1 MSQQM
6 NLRSPIGRVL
16 GLGAA
21 KEGPGHWWSQR
32 ISAVALV
39 ALCLWFAVSLL
50 RLASFEYA
58 DVLRW
63 AGAPVNAVL
72 LALTLATMVY
82 HSMLGVQVVIEDYVY
97 GGLRIVTLVTVN
109 FVHYL
114 VAALGIFAVL
124 RVAFGAAPL

>member
-1 MSQQM
+1 MSQHM

-39 ALCLWFAVSLL
+39 ALGLWFAISLL
-50 RLASFEYA
+50 RLNSFAYA
-58 DVLRW
+58 DVVQW
-63 AGAPVNAVL
+63 AGEPVNAVL
-72 LALTLATMVY
+72 LALTLATMIY
-82 HSMLGVQVVIEDYVY
+82 HSMLGLQVVIEDYVY
-97 GGLRIVTLVTVN
+97 GGLRIVTLVAVN
-109 FVHYL
+109 FLHYL
-114 VAALGIFAVL
+114 VAALGIFGVL